1 MTPPPEMRRRLTW
14 HWIVLLLALAALLRF
29 YKLDSQLWLD
39 EVVALV
45 NSYRDPFWKIL
56 TKFPGHF
63 PHPLYEQLAHGSLAL
78 FGESAFSIRLP
89 AALFGV
95 AGVFMFYKLSRRFS
109 GEGEALLGTALL
121 ALSYHHIYFSQD
133 ARGYTLYLFL
143 ALAATDMFLD
153 VLQKMR
159 WQTAL
164 AYTAIAALA
173 AYSQT
178 AGLTLAPGQIAV
190 GLAAICSMPT
200 RARDDRPKPLHLLAM
215 LALIT
220 LFIFLLYAPIIS
232 DSLSYVKG
240 PAYEPTVSQVARAFD
255 LIAELFNG
263 LKSTFSNWPVLAGAA
278 LVCTIGG
285 LDFLR
290 QNPVALAVLVV
301 PVIISVAAMGV
312 IGAAAHA
319 RYFLL
324 ALITAYLL
332 GTRGLV
338 LLGRTLLRRFSKSA
352 LIRPAMAVGLVA
364 FAALPL
370 RAYYSMPK
378 QDFLGALRQVRAVA
392 GPSDRTM
399 AAGLAAHIYRIYYA
413 PDLLAAQN
421 LSDLLREEASGHAVW
436 VITTFERV
444 EARQR
449 PDLLAYLRR
458 NYQLRYVLPAS
469 TGDGEMRI
477 YYRATPAGTSR

>member
-56 TKFPGHF
+56 TT
-63 PHPLYEQLAHGSLAL
+63 
-78 FGESAFSIRLP
+78 
-89 AALFGV
+89 LFGV
-95 AGVFMFYKLSRRFS
+95 AGVFMFYKLSCRFS

-143 ALAATDMFLD
+143 ALAA
-153 VLQKMR
+153 
-159 WQTAL
+159 
-164 AYTAIAALA
+164 
-173 AYSQT
+173 
-178 AGLTLAPGQIAV
+178 
-190 GLAAICSMPT
+190 ICSMPT
-200 RARDDRPKPLHLLAM
+200 RARDDGPKPLHLLAM

-220 LFIFLLYAPIIS
+220 LFILLLYAPIIS

-240 PAYEPTVSQVARAFD
+240 PVYEPTVSQGARAFD

-263 LKSTFSNWPVLAGAA
+263 LKSTFSNWPVLTGAA

-290 QNPVALAVLVV
+290 QDPVALAVLVV
-301 PVIISVAAMGV
+301 PLIISVAAMGV

-319 RYFLL
+319 PYFLL

-370 RAYYSMPK
+370 RAYYSMSK

-413 PDLLAAQN
+413 PDFPAVKN
-421 LSDLLREEASGHAVW
+421 LSDLMRGEASGRALW

-449 PDLLAYLRR
+449 PDLLARLRKD
-458 NYQLRYVLPAS
+458 YQLMHLLPAS

-477 YYRATPAGTSR
+477 YFRLASPSIPPQ